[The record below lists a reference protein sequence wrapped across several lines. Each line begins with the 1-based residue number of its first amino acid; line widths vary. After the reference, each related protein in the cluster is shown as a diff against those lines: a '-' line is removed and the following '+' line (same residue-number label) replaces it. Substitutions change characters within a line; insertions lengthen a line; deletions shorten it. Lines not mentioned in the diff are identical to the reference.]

1 MYRAQPTKNTSKL
14 KKKKSGFKS
23 YPASMSNYQSTGN
36 TIKRK
41 YVKK

>member
-14 KKKKSGFKS
+14 KKKNGFKS